1 MAKTR
6 KPASGS
12 NPAVKKSSTTSSST
26 IGKPKVWEKPTE
38 ELIAKFYAALPN
50 DPRIERKKMFG
61 YPCTFVNG
69 NMAVGTH
76 NQNIIAR
83 MGENERTEWINKKG
97 AKLFEPMPGRAMK
110 EYIVIPQAIVN
121 DAKALKAAVQQSID
135 FVLGMKPKEKK
146 KK

>member
-12 NPAVKKSSTTSSST
+12 KPAVKKSSATSSST

-38 ELIAKFYAALPN
+38 ELIEKFYAALPD
-50 DPRIERKKMFG
+50 DPRVERKKMFG
-61 YPCTFVNG
+61 YPAAFVNG
-69 NMAVGTH
+69 NLTVSMH

-83 MGENERTEWINKKG
+83 MGEKERSEWINKKG

-121 DAKALKAAVQQSID
+121 DDKALKAAVQQSVD
-135 FVLGMKPKEKK
+135 FVLGLKPKEKK